1 MLSGVITVKN
11 QSKRGG
17 NMFSWQG
24 ILPSAGQRWEQSP
37 ARPPSSTAPLEVA
50 GADGIDGPFLVTGFV
65 L

>member
-11 QSKRGG
+11 QSKTGG

-24 ILPSAGQRWEQSP
+24 ILPSAGQQWKRSP
-37 ARPPSSTAPLEVA
+37 TRPPAGTAPLEVA
-50 GADGIDGPFLVTGFV
+50 GAGGIDGPFLVMGFV

>member
-1 MLSGVITVKN
+1 MLSGFITVKN

-24 ILPSAGQRWEQSP
+24 ILPSAGQRWERSP
-37 ARPPSSTAPLEVA
+37 AHPVATTAPLEVA
-50 GADGIDGPFLVTGFV
+50 GADGVYGPFLVMGFV